1 MSNRKKCPCCRLKR
15 VGPIRTWRRLSA
27 YYHESTNYMTSCLH
41 CIRKDDIC
49 LKYDWHE
56 YYSGQ
61 GYGQTHSE
69 FMKELAE
76 QRGAKDYAR
85 AI

>member
-1 MSNRKKCPCCRLKR
+1 MSNDKRTCPCCGRKR

-27 YYHESTNYMTSCLH
+27 YYHEPSNLMTSCLH
-41 CIRKDDIC
+41 CIREDDVN

-61 GYGQTHSE
+61 GYGQTHVE
-69 FMKELAE
+69 FMKELAD
-76 QRGAKDYAR
+76 QRR
-85 AI
+85 ANEYQS

>member
-1 MSNRKKCPCCRLKR
+1 
-15 VGPIRTWRRLSA
+15 
-27 YYHESTNYMTSCLH
+27 MTSCLH